1 MVLKN
6 FTIGQMRS
14 HVVFK
19 LNTPTT
25 AATSNREA
33 ITTGGQNDVYATLL
47 TTRGRLRK
55 NSGNRGLDFGLI
67 ASEDSY
73 ELICRFQSGIAAEL
87 RVNQKV
93 MVDKD
98 TYTIQS
104 WEVLDQISHWYR
116 FKLNIQVGS

>member
-1 MVLKN
+1 M
-6 FTIGQMRS
+6 
-14 HVVFK
+14 VFK